1 MHIDGILD
9 GAKQKIK
16 SLINKIKK
24 FKSSY
29 PSLFKALEMLLAAI
43 MAGSILGITKY
54 VLEVKQAEKR
64 ELEFSRLESLKGTV
78 EVMGQDEIDAMDN
91 KDIERSLNAYNKNKP
106 YYYYAGKRQEIIN
119 KFRYQNPKK
128 TKMTGA
134 EYTKA
139 MKGAQIRDIV
149 KQILYEAINV
159 KELLKSKIKS
169 KIGMK
174 AEQKPFKIQ
183 ARESDIV
190 TTIGPKRKPP
200 LALTHDS
207 FLHSDTETSWSSTG
221 KKLAGVVGIK
231 AIKSIPE
238 RAVNFVAQRA
248 LRTDFFVK
256 KVDSLAK
263 KLTLFA
269 NKHPMIAKIIRV
281 LIKIS
286 EILFKIR
293 NAVNNAVV
301 SVYAANIIAFDREGL
316 EISNRLFGLDVR
328 SFTDMT
334 DLEITKRGAL
344 GVLLIGVKE
353 TLIAMLRVFGKF
365 VSTQMRP
372 SNAV

>member
-43 MAGSILGITKY
+43 IAGSILGITKY

-64 ELEFSRLESLKGTV
+64 DLEFARLESLKGNV

-119 KFRYQNPKK
+119 KFRYQNPQK
-128 TKMTGA
+128 TKMTGV

-139 MKGAQIRDIV
+139 MKVAQIRDIV
-149 KQILYEAINV
+149 KQILYEAIIV
-159 KELLKSKIKS
+159 KSLLKTKFMAKVGLPINGPAQRIKP
-169 KIGMK
+169 K
-174 AEQKPFKIQ
+174 
-183 ARESDIV
+183 ESDIV
-190 TTIGPKRKPP
+190 TTISPRKRV

-221 KKLAGVVGIK
+221 KKLAGFVGIK

-269 NKHPMIAKIIRV
+269 NKHPMIAKIVRV

-301 SVYAANIIAFDREGL
+301 SVYAANVIAFDREGL
-316 EISNRLFGLDVR
+316 ELSNMLFGLDVR

-353 TLIAMLRVFGKF
+353 TLIAMLRVFVNF

>member
-64 ELEFSRLESLKGTV
+64 ELDFSRLESLKGTV
-78 EVMGQDEIDAMDN
+78 EFMGQDEIDAMDN
-91 KDIERSLNAYNKNKP
+91 KDIESALKAYQKNKP
-106 YYYYAGKRQEIIN
+106 YYYYEGKRQEIIN
-119 KFRYQNPKK
+119 KFRYQNPNK

-139 MKGAQIRDIV
+139 MKSAQIRDIV

-159 KELLKSKIKS
+159 KSLLKTKFRAKVGLPINEPTQRIKR
-169 KIGMK
+169 KG
-174 AEQKPFKIQ
+174 
-183 ARESDIV
+183 SDIE
-190 TTIGPKRKPP
+190 TTIVPRKRV

-248 LRTDFFVK
+248 LQTDFFVK
-256 KVDSLAK
+256 KVDFLAK

-269 NKHPMIAKIIRV
+269 NKHPMIAKIIRI

-301 SVYAANIIAFDREGL
+301 SVYAANVIAFDREGL
-316 EISNRLFGLDVR
+316 ELSNRLFGLDLR

-353 TLIAMLRVFGKF
+353 TLIAMLRVFGNF